1 MSLVGLALVATL
13 ALYPPAPVREVQA
26 TSTKARR
33 LANLR
38 EEGSAAV
45 AARQSRALMLKVAQ
59 LRQGGQR
66 LIEEREARLAALD
79 SIRINREFA
88 ERHFD
93 MRAAFRAELEVRPA
107 RAFANRL
114 ATKWETVAEAR
125 VARDQR
131 AMEAMRAWEE
141 AERARRRL
149 ERAESR
155 LAELE
160 AEAEGAEAT
169 SCEAFLTTVITF
181 QGRSF
186 RVFLA
191 TDATTDQ
198 LEDEAQIVFPSLAAT
213 PVCLWVGGER
223 LPRGAPLSAVLQA
236 GGDALLERVMVTPLG
251 ALSAARPEAAPATE
265 EQMAAS
271 WRDRAWTS
279 G

>member
-13 ALYPPAPVREVQA
+13 ALYPPAPIREVQA

-45 AARQSRALMLKVAQ
+45 AARRSRALMLKVAQ

-66 LIEEREARLAALD
+66 LIEERGARLAALD

-114 ATKWETVAEAR
+114 ACKRETVAEAR

-131 AMEAMRAWEE
+131 AMEARSAWEE

-160 AEAEGAEAT
+160 AEAEEAEAT

-198 LEDEAQIVFPSLAAT
+198 LEDEAQSVFPALAAT

-236 GGDALLERVMVTPLG
+236 GGNAPLERVMVTPLG
-251 ALSAARPEAAPATE
+251 ALSAARPEGAPATE